1 MKNQTNPQTASK
13 PQSQNSYGYMRQ
25 KELMTLVPFSPATLW
40 RKVKDGTFVK
50 PTKLSTRITAW
61 NRTQVFEWL
70 NRQEGK

>member
-1 MKNQTNPQTASK
+1 MTNQPNVQAASM
-13 PQSQNSYGYMRQ
+13 PQSQSSYGYMRQ

-61 NRTQVFEWL
+61 NRTQVIS
-70 NRQEGK
+70 

>member
-1 MKNQTNPQTASK
+1 MSNQTNVQAASL
-13 PQSQNSYGYMRQ
+13 PQSQASYGYMRQ

-61 NRTQVFEWL
+61 NRTKVFEWL
-70 NRQEGK
+70 KQQEGK

>member
-1 MKNQTNPQTASK
+1 MSNQTNVQAASL
-13 PQSQNSYGYMRQ
+13 PQSQASYGYMRQ

-70 NRQEGK
+70 KKQEGK

>member
-1 MKNQTNPQTASK
+1 MTSQQTNPPA
-13 PQSQNSYGYMRQ
+13 PGAQSHPPYGYMRQ

-70 NRQEGK
+70 KQQEGK

>member
-1 MKNQTNPQTASK
+1 MTNQPNVQAASM
-13 PQSQNSYGYMRQ
+13 PQSQSSYGYMRQ

-70 NRQEGK
+70 KKQEGK

>member
-1 MKNQTNPQTASK
+1 MTSQTNSNEQGA
-13 PQSQNSYGYMRQ
+13 QFQYLYGYVRQ

-61 NRTQVFEWL
+61 NRIQVLEWL
-70 NRQEGK
+70 RQQERK

>member
-1 MKNQTNPQTASK
+1 MSNQTNVQAASL
-13 PQSQNSYGYMRQ
+13 PQSQSLYGYMRQ

-70 NRQEGK
+70 KKQEGK

>member
-1 MKNQTNPQTASK
+1 MSNQTNVQAASL
-13 PQSQNSYGYMRQ
+13 PQSQSLYGYMRQ

-61 NRTQVFEWL
+61 NRTQVIEWL
-70 NRQEGK
+70 KQQEGK

>member
-1 MKNQTNPQTASK
+1 MKNQPCSQAAPWPQFQ
-13 PQSQNSYGYMRQ
+13 PSYGYIRQ
-25 KELMTLVPFSPATLW
+25 KELMTLVPFSAATLW

-70 NRQEGK
+70 KQQEAK

>member
-1 MKNQTNPQTASK
+1 MTNQPNVQAASM
-13 PQSQNSYGYMRQ
+13 PQSQSSYGYMRQ

-61 NRTQVFEWL
+61 NRTHVFEWL
-70 NRQEGK
+70 KKQEGK